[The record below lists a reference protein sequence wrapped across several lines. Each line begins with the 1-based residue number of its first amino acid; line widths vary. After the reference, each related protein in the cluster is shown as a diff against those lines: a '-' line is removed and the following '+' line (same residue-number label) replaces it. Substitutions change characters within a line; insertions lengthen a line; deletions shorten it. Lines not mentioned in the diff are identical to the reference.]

1 MPRLNCHEA
10 HVPTSA
16 QVESYFLDLQQPDFV
31 SYLALVHSRFSTNT
45 FPSWHRAQ
53 VPLHSPGP
61 ALA

>member
-1 MPRLNCHEA
+1 MRLICQYTA
-10 HVPTSA
+10 VA

-53 VPLHSPGP
+53 VLVHSHGQ
-61 ALA
+61 L